1 MSKLLVLAAVLGL
14 GAVVYAKVIR
24 STPAE
29 SACERLD
36 TLCGGEVDIGECRE
50 AFDEA
55 EKVVGEKVIDKAT
68 DCIDGAD
75 TCMEAV
81 GCMAGA
87 GSHVIEELEQGFERG
102 RR

>member
-1 MSKLLVLAAVLGL
+1 MSKLLVVVAVLGL

-24 STPAE
+24 SAPE
-29 SACERLD
+29 ERACERLD
-36 TLCGGEVDIGECRE
+36 SLCGGEVDIGECTE
-50 AFDEA
+50 GFAEA
-55 EKVVGEKVIDKAT
+55 EKLVGEKVIEKAT
-68 DCIDGAD
+68 DCMADAD

-87 GSHVIEELEQGFERG
+87 GSHVIDELEQGFERG

>member
-1 MSKLLVLAAVLGL
+1 MKKLLAVAVVLGL

-24 STPAE
+24 SSPETR
-29 SACERLD
+29 ACERINS
-36 TLCGGEVDIGECRE
+36 LCGQKVEVGECRE

-55 EKVVGEKVIDKAT
+55 EKILGEKVVDRAT
-68 DCIDGAD
+68 DCMDDAD

-87 GSHVIEELEQGFERG
+87 TTHALEDFEKGFERSK
-102 RR
+102 R

>member
-29 SACERLD
+29 AACERLD
-36 TLCGGEVDIGECRE
+36 TLCGGEVDIGECTD
-50 AFDEA
+50 AFGEV
-55 EKVVGEKVIDKAT
+55 EKIVGEKVVDKAT
-68 DCIDGAD
+68 ECIDRAD

-87 GSHVIEELEQGFERG
+87 GSHVLDELEQGFERG